1 MTCPGNKTKLNIMKI
16 RTTRPLR
23 ANLGV
28 MNPNL
33 GVMNPNLGVMNPN
46 LGVMNPNLGVM
57 NPKVMNTKINS
68 G

>member
-1 MTCPGNKTKLNIMKI
+1 MKI

-33 GVMNPNLGVMNPN
+33 GVI
-46 LGVMNPNLGVM
+46 
-57 NPKVMNTKINS
+57 NPKVIKNKSRLKAYKKKEKNNGFS
-68 G
+68 Y